1 MSTVE
6 TFTFTGV
13 NRPMNADNMTQFE
26 QMHVPGISCPNKVAP
41 GDRFEVAIEVG
52 KLYAHP
58 SEHTH
63 FIEFLDLYADE
74 TFLARADLTP
84 PDRPGRPHRH
94 ASRLRAMQSARRLD
108 RRTRRRRVG
117 VSPPRSVG
125 QR

>member
-84 PDRPGRPHRH
+84 VSTAPIVRFRIALDGPIDM
-94 ASRLRAMQSARRLD
+94 LRAYARCNLH
-108 RRTRRRRVG
+108 G
-117 VSPPRSVG
+117 VWIGERGVDVSE
-125 QR
+125 